1 MRNKIKHKT
10 FAGSILQAF
19 TSPPATRFASFWPS
33 IFSSIQK
40 TAKITSGI
48 PFARPN
54 DPLNILQASLWQ
66 AQSAC

>member
-33 IFSSIQK
+33 VFICIKKSDK
-40 TAKITSGI
+40 GL
-48 PFARPN
+48 PR
-54 DPLNILQASLWQ
+54 
-66 AQSAC
+66 ACEKYA